1 MSVHMYVCGVPNK
14 KLVSLACMPNEQ
26 KVQNVKMA
34 SISVCVCICA
44 CLFLCLS
51 VFLCVWYVIY
61 KLSIFGM
68 FVKSAKCEI
77 F

>member
-34 SISVCVCICA
+34 SISMCVCICA
-44 CLFLCLS
+44 CVCVYLFLC
-51 VFLCVWYVIY
+51 VCVWCAKY
-61 KLSIFGM
+61 KISIFGIYAKW
-68 FVKSAKCEI
+68 VKK
-77 F
+77 

>member
-26 KVQNVKMA
+26 KVQNIKMA

-44 CLFLCLS
+44 CVCVYLFLC
-51 VFLCVWYVIY
+51 VCV
-61 KLSIFGM
+61 M
-68 FVKSAKCEI
+68 C
-77 F
+77 